1 VDTNGT
7 RAKKKSESAL
17 NVIVVG
23 GISKEKRCPRCKE
36 TKDIDEFHK
45 NRKLKDGHA
54 VYCKQCVR
62 IEHQEIYINNKDAI
76 LEKNKE
82 WRVANPDKIVM
93 LRKSWRAENP
103 DKSRAYARKSVA
115 KWRATPEG
123 AEKNRRWS
131 NEWRAKNPERRKAST
146 KHWIKNNQER
156 YDKVRRKHEVMRLY
170 GLTEEQYYGMIED
183 QENKCFICGKSEK
196 RSLSVDHNHS
206 NRKVRKLLCSGCNH
220 AIGIIEK
227 GYDNLI
233 SLLKYLAEHDDEM
246 SINILN
252 KLGD

>member
-7 RAKKKSESAL
+7 RAKKKSESVQ
-17 NVIVVG
+17 NVIIAG
-23 GISKEKRCPRCKE
+23 GINQEKKCPRCKE
-36 TKDIDEFHK
+36 IKDIDEFHK
-45 NRKLKDGHA
+45 NRKKKDGHV

-62 IEHQEIYINNKDAI
+62 IIHQEIYINNKDKI

-82 WRVANPDKIVM
+82 WSIANPEK
-93 LRKSWRAENP
+93 LANSRKAWRAKNP
-103 DKSRAYARKSVA
+103 EKSRATSRKSVA
-115 KWRATPEG
+115 KWRSTPEG
-123 AEKNRRWS
+123 AEKNRQRS
-131 NEWRAKNPERRKAST
+131 NEWRAKNPEKRKAST
-146 KHWIKNNQER
+146 KNWIKNNQER

-170 GLTEEQYYGMIED
+170 GLRDEEYYDMIKNQD
-183 QENKCFICGKSEK
+183 NKCFICGKSEK

-206 NRKVRKLLCSGCNH
+206 NKKVRKLLCSGCNH

-252 KLGD
+252 KLKS